1 MSTTYR
7 IGDLAREFELTPRAM
22 RFYEDMGLLRPE
34 RTGPGGSQRLYSGRD
49 RVRLMLTLRAKR
61 LGLSLIEAKA
71 LIDMYES
78 PRDTG
83 PQLERFLQV
92 LGDHRSQLEARMA
105 ELQATLREIKGHE
118 REARSLLDGLGASR
132 TASKPAPA
140 KAVKA
145 AKSAAVAKS
154 VRGKVA
160 APASAQTGQ
169 SAVAPA
175 KPAKAKIKAKE
186 APAAQPVAAAQ
197 SRARAT
203 KSPVVAKTA
212 KSVANRANS
221 AGVKARGKAAG
232 G

>member
-22 RFYEDMGLLRPE
+22 RFYEDMGLLTPE

-71 LIDMYES
+71 LIDMYDS

-105 ELQATLREIKGHE
+105 ELQATLLEIKGQE
-118 REARSLLDGLGASR
+118 REARSLLADLG
-132 TASKPAPA
+132 TARKSEEA
-140 KAVKA
+140 KVAKA
-145 AKSAAVAKS
+145 AKSAAKAKS
-154 VRGKVA
+154 VQAKELTRPSAKSATRLDQPKAAPAAASQQAVA
-160 APASAQTGQ
+160 AP
-169 SAVAPA
+169 
-175 KPAKAKIKAKE
+175 
-186 APAAQPVAAAQ
+186 
-197 SRARAT
+197 RARAT
-203 KSPVVAKTA
+203 KSAAVAKPA
-212 KSVANRANS
+212 KSVANRANRT
-221 AGVKARGKAAG
+221 ARKGRGKTAG

>member
-22 RFYEDMGLLRPE
+22 RFYEDMGLLTPE

-118 REARSLLDGLGASR
+118 REARSLLAGLGVAHEPGGHKPSKVAKAAKTAATVKSEQVKAVARPSGKSVTGLGATK
-132 TASKPAPA
+132 TAPT
-140 KAVKA
+140 AVKPEE
-145 AKSAAVAKS
+145 AVTPR
-154 VRGKVA
+154 V
-160 APASAQTGQ
+160 
-169 SAVAPA
+169 
-175 KPAKAKIKAKE
+175 
-186 APAAQPVAAAQ
+186 
-197 SRARAT
+197 RAT
-203 KSPVVAKTA
+203 KSPAVAKTA
-212 KSVANRANS
+212 KSVANRANRTERKGRRKS
-221 AGVKARGKAAG
+221 AGG
-232 G
+232 

>member
-22 RFYEDMGLLRPE
+22 RFYEDMGLLTPE

-71 LIDMYES
+71 LIDMYDS

-92 LGDHRSQLEARMA
+92 LGEHRSQLEARMA

-118 REARSLLDGLGASR
+118 REARSLLDGLGAPR
-132 TASKPAPA
+132 
-140 KAVKA
+140 
-145 AKSAAVAKS
+145 KSGKS
-154 VRGKVA
+154 
-160 APASAQTGQ
+160 S
-169 SAVAPA
+169 S
-175 KPAKAKIKAKE
+175 
-186 APAAQPVAAAQ
+186 APAAGQPARATVK
-197 SRARAT
+197 SPARAT

-212 KSVANRANS
+212 KSVANRAKRTAEK
-221 AGVKARGKAAG
+221 AGGKAAG

>member
-22 RFYEDMGLLRPE
+22 RFYEDMGLLTPE

-71 LIDMYES
+71 LIDMYDS

-118 REARSLLDGLGASR
+118 REARSLLDGLSASR
-132 TASKPAPA
+132 
-140 KAVKA
+140 KAGKSTLTQVADKSA
-145 AKSAAVAKS
+145 AARGQAKSA
-154 VRGKVA
+154 GKV
-160 APASAQTGQ
+160 
-169 SAVAPA
+169 
-175 KPAKAKIKAKE
+175 KATR
-186 APAAQPVAAAQ
+186 AAAQ
-197 SRARAT
+197 SPARAT
-203 KSPVVAKTA
+203 KSPAVAKSA
-212 KSVANRANS
+212 KSVANRAKRT
-221 AGVKARGKAAG
+221 AVKAAG
-232 G
+232 KVAGG

>member
-22 RFYEDMGLLRPE
+22 RFYEDMGLLTPE
-34 RTGPGGSQRLYSGRD
+34 RTGPGGTQRLYSGRD

-61 LGLSLIEAKA
+61 LGLSLTEAKA
-71 LIDMYES
+71 LIDMYDS

-118 REARSLLDGLGASR
+118 REARSLLDGLVAQR
-132 TASKPAPA
+132 
-140 KAVKA
+140 KA
-145 AKSAAVAKS
+145 
-154 VRGKVA
+154 GKT
-160 APASAQTGQ
+160 S
-169 SAVAPA
+169 S
-175 KPAKAKIKAKE
+175 
-186 APAAQPVAAAQ
+186 APAADKPAAGPPTPAGKAKGA
-197 SRARAT
+197 RATAKSPTRAT

-212 KSVANRANS
+212 KSVAIRAKRT
-221 AGVKARGKAAG
+221 AVKAGSKAAG

>member
-22 RFYEDMGLLRPE
+22 RFYEDMGLLTPE

-105 ELQATLREIKGHE
+105 ELQVTLREIKGHE
-118 REARSLLDGLGASR
+118 REARSLLAGLGEAHEPGGHKP
-132 TASKPAPA
+132 SKVA
-140 KAVKA
+140 KAAKA
-145 AKSAAVAKS
+145 AKSAASSQSEQPKVVARRS
-154 VRGKVA
+154 GKTATGLGKTKTASTAAKPEDAA
-160 APASAQTGQ
+160 APLM
-169 SAVAPA
+169 
-175 KPAKAKIKAKE
+175 
-186 APAAQPVAAAQ
+186 
-197 SRARAT
+197 RAT
-203 KSPVVAKTA
+203 KSTAVAKTA
-212 KSVANRANS
+212 KSVANRANRAERKGRS
-221 AGVKARGKAAG
+221 KTAG